1 MARRYS
7 AISGQSCTY
16 QVLPS
21 HDLLDRV
28 WRYGSS
34 LDNALRDG
42 LLSFDATRTSAAAVD
57 YPTDVVLYRRGT
69 YTMVE
74 HRLSQEDLQPLAD
87 HWMSAIHN
95 AVDEA
100 SAFVPPLLAL
110 LPDSPT
116 HPRTV
121 GLT

>member
-1 MARRYS
+1 MRR
-7 AISGQSCTY
+7 
-16 QVLPS
+16 VLRQA
-21 HDLLDRV
+21 DGGRAQT
-28 WRYGSS
+28 S
-34 LDNALRDG
+34 LSWLADT
-42 LLSFDATRTSAAAVD
+42 LLSQHRTARIKFCRPTAVD

-74 HRLSQEDLQPLAD
+74 HRFSQEDLQPLAD

-100 SAFVPPLLAL
+100 SAFVPPLLAS

>member
-1 MARRYS
+1 MLRVVQFVAARVIRPAHRAGKVS
-7 AISGQSCTY
+7 PTILT
-16 QVLPS
+16 
-21 HDLLDRV
+21 
-28 WRYGSS
+28 RYGSS
-34 LDNALRDG
+34 LDNAWDG

-74 HRLSQEDLQPLAD
+74 HRFSQEDLQPLAD

-100 SAFVPPLLAL
+100 SAFVPP
-110 LPDSPT
+110 
-116 HPRTV
+116 V
-121 GLT
+121 GRQNLIRAVRC